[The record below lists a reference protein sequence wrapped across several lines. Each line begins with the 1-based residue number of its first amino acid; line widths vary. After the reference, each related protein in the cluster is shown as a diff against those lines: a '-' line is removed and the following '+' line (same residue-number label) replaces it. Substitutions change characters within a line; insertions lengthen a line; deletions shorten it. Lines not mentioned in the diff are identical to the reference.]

1 MTIPMWMQANAWR
14 EIFARAFENWPVQV
28 NISPEWLINPE
39 THRRLKLDLFYPD
52 AQIAVRFEGIQPEK
66 RKARP
71 SLEEEEQQR
80 ARETARVE
88 VCREHGVHLLLLDA
102 ASEEIADEFLQVD
115 LILSQAQRALTD
127 VTWQENIKTARF
139 KIAQIGRPLTQINSL
154 KTYADLWEDRQF
166 QMALPQEN
174 QKPAAAPTIFTV
186 GMDVNHQLFGL
197 GTILQV
203 EPSASDVILTVDFLE
218 AGKKMF
224 AASLVADKL
233 NTL

>member
-1 MTIPMWMQANAWR
+1 MWMQANAWR

-39 THRRLKLDLFYPD
+39 TNRRLKLDLFYPE
-52 AQIAVRFEGIQPEK
+52 AHVAVRFEGIQPEK

-80 ARETARVE
+80 ARESARVE
-88 VCREHGVHLLLLDA
+88 VCREHGVHLLLIDA
-102 ASEEIADEFLQVD
+102 ATEDIAAEFLQVD
-115 LILSQAQRALTD
+115 VILSQAQRALTD
-127 VTWQENIKTARF
+127 VTWQNNLKSARAI
-139 KIAQIGRPLTQINSL
+139 IAQIGRPLKQINSL

-166 QMALPQEN
+166 KMAIPQEN
-174 QKPAAAPTIFTV
+174 QPPPAPPTVFAV
-186 GMDVNHQLFGL
+186 GMEVNHQLFGL
-197 GTILQV
+197 GTILEV
-203 EPSASDVILTVDFLE
+203 EPSGTDVILTVDFLE

-233 NTL
+233 SAL